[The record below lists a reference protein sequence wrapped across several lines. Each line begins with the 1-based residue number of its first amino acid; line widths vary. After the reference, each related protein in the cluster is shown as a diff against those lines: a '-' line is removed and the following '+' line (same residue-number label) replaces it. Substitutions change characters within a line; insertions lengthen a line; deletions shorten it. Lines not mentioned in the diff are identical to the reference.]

1 RRCVAVRMNY
11 AGERIWANQT
21 ELGQSHLD
29 TARPQL
35 FDTVWLGPGLA
46 AQIPTSA
53 HNSHDCAANDR
64 RSPPAS
70 AACEFQGATIAC
82 PSPYAAIGSN
92 LASQCQRSETLQT
105 NARGLAL

>member
-1 RRCVAVRMNY
+1 MNY

-21 ELGQSHLD
+21 ELGQSHLN
-29 TARPQL
+29 TARPQI
-35 FDTVWLGPGLA
+35 FDTIWLGPGLA

-70 AACEFQGATIAC
+70 VNFKEQQ
-82 PSPYAAIGSN
+82 S
-92 LASQCQRSETLQT
+92 LAHHRTQRLDPTW
-105 NARGLAL
+105 

>member
-1 RRCVAVRMNY
+1 MNY
-11 AGERIWANQT
+11 AGECIWANQT

-29 TARPQL
+29 MDSPHI
-35 FDTVWLGPGLA
+35 FYTVWLGPGLA
-46 AQIPTSA
+46 AHFPTSA
-53 HNSHDCAANDR
+53 HNFYDCAANDR

-82 PSPYAAIGSN
+82 PSPYVAIGSN